1 MVQYLTG
8 KSCPH
13 YIVLDWSQ
21 GKLPESDPA
30 GENVTIPGVMM
41 QVDATEEMTKEK
53 EGMEEEDN
61 L

>member
-1 MVQYLTG
+1 
-8 KSCPH
+8 
-13 YIVLDWSQ
+13 
-21 GKLPESDPA
+21 
-30 GENVTIPGVMM
+30 VTIPGVMM